1 MEQIQKRGREYEN
14 AIRLDYL
21 KGLNERCENWIGD
34 YKQGKLLIID
44 VDNMNFQD
52 KPEDLGIVIDRINA
66 ELHGLF

>member
-1 MEQIQKRGREYEN
+1 
-14 AIRLDYL
+14 
-21 KGLNERCENWIGD
+21 WIGD